1 MNANAARRLLWLALP
16 FWSLAPAALGDEA
29 TPPGK
34 KVEVPFELTAS
45 KHMVV
50 KATLNGEG
58 PFRLV
63 FDVGSPVTL
72 LGNEAARKAG
82 VIKDDAP
89 RSFLFAARGEAEVD
103 TLRVGDLEAEKVPV
117 LVMDHPALGAL
128 GKADRRKI
136 DGLIGASFFS
146 RYRTG
151 IDYQAR
157 LLTFEPVASKPRDL
171 MKELPARMAAAKVAK
186 HRVLAP
192 AGFWGVTIGPP
203 ADAANPAGVPI
214 LTVLPDS
221 PAAKAGLEPGDL
233 LTALDGRWTTSIAD
247 TFAAAAGVPPGRA
260 ATVVVVRDGQERTL
274 TVTPRDGI

>member
-1 MNANAARRLLWLALP
+1 MNANAAKRLLLALP
-16 FWSLAPAALGDEA
+16 FLSLNAVADEA
-29 TPPGK
+29 TLPGK
-34 KVEVPFELTAS
+34 KVEVPFELMAS

-50 KATLNGEG
+50 RATLNGKV

-63 FDVGSPVTL
+63 FDLGSPVTL
-72 LGNEAARKAG
+72 LSNEAARKAG
-82 VIKDDAP
+82 VVEEDAP

-117 LVMDHPALGAL
+117 LVLDHPALGAL

-151 IDYQAR
+151 IDYQAN

-171 MKELPARMAAAKVAK
+171 MKELPERMAAPKVAK

-203 ADAANPAGVPI
+203 ATAASPSGVPI
-214 LTVLPDS
+214 LTVLPSS
-221 PAAKAGLEPGDL
+221 PAAKAGLEPGDI
-233 LTALDGRWTTSIAD
+233 LTTLDGRWTTSVAD
-247 TFAAAAGVPPGRA
+247 TFAAAAGVPPGCA
-260 ATVVVVRDGQERTL
+260 AAVVVVRDGKERTVM
-274 TVTPRDGI
+274 VTPRDGI